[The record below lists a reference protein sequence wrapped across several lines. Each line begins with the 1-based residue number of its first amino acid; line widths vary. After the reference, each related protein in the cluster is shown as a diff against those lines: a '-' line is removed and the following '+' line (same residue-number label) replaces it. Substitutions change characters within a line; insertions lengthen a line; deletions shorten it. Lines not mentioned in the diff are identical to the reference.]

1 MCLENELKNNSL
13 KHNKSEDLS
22 KLERAEFLMREALD
36 EDQDINYESAVQLYT
51 EAIDLCL
58 KAVSFALNTLSIY
71 FQMTTNTYFYI

>member
-71 FQMTTNTYFYI
+71 FQMTKNTYFYI

>member
-13 KHNKSEDLS
+13 KPNKNEQLS

-36 EDQDINYESAVQLYT
+36 EDQDMNYENAIELYT

-58 KAVSFALNTLSIY
+58 KAVSFALNTLFIY
-71 FQMTTNTYFYI
+71 FQMTTKIYFYV